1 MTNSRELASVL
12 AAETCRRPVAMVAP
26 SQVDDLLVAIRAAG
40 EAGVPIVLGT
50 PEQRSA
56 TFGNAVG
63 STGLPI
69 VELPVDSDGV
79 RVLAATSGTTGRARF
94 VAWTDEVL
102 DHQAKATTTRIC
114 TGPSTRYGLALGV
127 TSSYGFSVVN
137 IAARIGGTVTAF
149 SPTDHNG
156 LIEAICSGSIDT
168 LDTVPGVWRYLAA
181 ACSLH
186 SDLLDA
192 MTRLQVRGVGGE
204 VVPHS
209 LLNFYAEAGAPLHN
223 GYGLTEAGPNVAIS
237 YGAAYGVHTV
247 GTPLPGT
254 GVRVTHDGAVL
265 VSGPSLARRILD
277 TVTGQYVDNP
287 AVDADGWLDTGD
299 VGAVDESGR
308 LTILGRSDG
317 LLVGHGKKLHS
328 SILEETFRD
337 LASDS
342 ADLVALQLDPHR
354 IGRPR
359 VVIAVIDDPA
369 TAPMRLGTEFT
380 ARARQFPPEF
390 RVREIVQVGR
400 DEVRTTASGKLDR
413 HDLSALVTMYLEDNG
428 GSRCVRTF

>member
-1 MTNSRELASVL
+1 
-12 AAETCRRPVAMVAP
+12 MVAP
-26 SQVDDLLVAIRAAG
+26 SHVDDLLIAIQGADK
-40 EAGVPIVLGT
+40 AGVPIVLGT

-56 TFGNAVG
+56 TFGNTVG
-63 STGLPI
+63 STGIPL
-69 VELPVDSDGV
+69 VELPVKSDDV

-94 VAWTDEVL
+94 VAWTEEVL
-102 DHQAKATTTRIC
+102 DHQARATTARIC
-114 TGPSTRYGLALGV
+114 TGPHTRYGLALSV
-127 TSSYGFSVVN
+127 TSSYGFSVMN

-149 SPTDHNG
+149 SPTDHNSI
-156 LIEAICSGSIDT
+156 IEAICAGTIDT

-181 ACSLH
+181 ACSLRP
-186 SDLLDA
+186 DLLDA

-209 LLNFYAEAGAPLHN
+209 LLDFYAASGAPLHN

-247 GTPLPGT
+247 GTALDGNRI
-254 GVRVTHDGAVL
+254 RVTDDGAVL
-265 VSGPSLARRILD
+265 VAGPSVAHCMLD
-277 TVTGQYVDNP
+277 TTSRQYVDNP

-299 VGAVDESGR
+299 IGALDDAGR

-328 SILEETFRD
+328 SIVEETFRD

-354 IGRPR
+354 TGRPR

-369 TAPMRLGTEFT
+369 TASMRLGTEFT
-380 ARARQFPPEF
+380 ARTRQFPPEF
-390 RVREIVQVGR
+390 RVREIVRVGR

-413 HDLSALVTMYLEDNG
+413 RDLSALVTMYLESNG